1 MFPFFYFVDITTIM
15 LTADETLIESR
26 FKPEYFTRNR
36 KMPFHKLLKF
46 LLSMFK
52 FSAQA
57 ALNKFFEEDDITM
70 SQQALSKARNK
81 FDYTP
86 FLKIFRG
93 VRDAFYSKE
102 NIIALERFEKM
113 LIIAIDGSEIALPNI
128 PKLREKFGGT
138 GSKASSPTARASI
151 AYDVLNDFVM
161 DASFTPLAENERTLA
176 AQHIE
181 NVGKI
186 IDLKEALF
194 IMDRGYPCEELI
206 RQLSEESNY
215 LMRLKSK
222 FNTEIDLLPLGSHT
236 LTLYKDVDVRIV
248 KLMLP
253 SGEIETLITN
263 LFDLDESAFKAL
275 YFKRWPVE
283 VKYDIVKNKLELPNF
298 GGVTENIIMQDF
310 WISMYML
317 NMAAIAKHEADEKIA
332 ADRMDKM
339 NKYEYQANVN
349 TIIGSLRNRLAEAV
363 FCSDPMTKYKLLAR
377 VFIEIQHS
385 VVPKRPCDGSAIR
398 FAYPRN
404 SKFHHNKKSNL

>member
-1 MFPFFYFVDITTIM
+1 MLTFLRCVDITSGI
-15 LTADETLIESR
+15 LNAAKTLIESR

-81 FDYTP
+81 FNYTP
-86 FLKIFRG
+86 FLKIFQG
-93 VRDAFYSKE
+93 VRDEFYSEEFLNDLARYDGK
-102 NIIALERFEKM
+102 

-138 GSKASSPTARASI
+138 GAKASSPTARASI
-151 AYDVLNDFVM
+151 AYDVMNDFVM
-161 DASFTPLAENERTLA
+161 DAAFTTLSEGERSIALK
-176 AQHIE
+176 HIE
-181 NVGKI
+181 NVGRI
-186 IDLKEALF
+186 IELKKALF
-194 IMDRGYPCEELI
+194 IMDRGYPSKELI
-206 RQLSEESNY
+206 RKLSEESNY
-215 LMRLKSK
+215 LMRLRSK
-222 FNTEIDLLPLGSHT
+222 FNTEIDALGLGSHRI
-236 LTLYKDVDVRIV
+236 TLYKNTDVRVI
-248 KLMLP
+248 KFTLP

-263 LFDLDESAFKAL
+263 LFDLPEEKFKEL

-310 WISMYML
+310 WISMYLL
-317 NMAAIAKHEADEKIA
+317 NMAAVAKHEADEKIA
-332 ADRMDKM
+332 AERENKQ

-349 TIIGSLRNRLAEAV
+349 TVIGSLRNRLAEAV
-363 FCSDPMTKYKLLAR
+363 FCSDLNKKNRLLNR
-377 VFIEIQHS
+377 VFFEIQHS
-385 VVPKRPCDGSAIR
+385 VVPKTLDYGSV
-398 FAYPRN
+398 PRYAN
-404 SKFHHNKKSNL
+404 PRKSKFHHNKKSNL